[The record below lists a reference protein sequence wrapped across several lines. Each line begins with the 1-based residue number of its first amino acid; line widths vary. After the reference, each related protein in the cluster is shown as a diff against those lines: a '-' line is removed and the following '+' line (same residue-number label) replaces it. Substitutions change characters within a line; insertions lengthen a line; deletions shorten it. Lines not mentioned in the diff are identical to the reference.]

1 MKFWNRQATQSQPS
15 GIATFGRPPTW
26 LRTLASPEV
35 LPRVCILLGLLV
47 AALLIVQLP
56 RTPLPVRKGERTTHP
71 ILARV
76 DFSYVDHE
84 VTATVRNLAALV
96 RVPSIYDP
104 DPRQVVA
111 LKDGLL
117 AMTAAAAKAASLEQL
132 PEAARK
138 EWGVT
143 PEMFAALKQALGEK
157 SENLAAVQETITKAM
172 ATLAEPT
179 NLPIVSEEGFQRS
192 VRLSTIKELR
202 DQLPAGLSPEVAPTL
217 EEPQPIALVVTP
229 QGDLTVPIQDVLTA
243 AQIEPIGARLE
254 RLLGPLLKPAFG
266 EAGVSALAA
275 AMAPRIGPTLIY
287 DAIQTDNRRVA
298 AKEQVKPVSVQRKA
312 DTTLVE
318 AGKEITDADLKLLE
332 QEQAARLANLGWARR
347 LLAWV
352 GAIVVL
358 GLLVTL
364 LATSAI
370 RLQPNV
376 AKSFPR
382 SLILAAL
389 CVLVL
394 GAAKAVAQGRGP
406 PEFYTFL
413 LATAGMTVAV
423 AYTRTFALALVWT
436 LIFLVAIATQAN
448 LDWAITAA
456 AGTSVAI
463 MSLDAINN
471 RAKLIEV
478 GALAGAAFFTA
489 RAGLALW
496 RMDYTNGDVFTMIL
510 WPAILYFGV
519 GLGAGVIMLAILSYI
534 ERAFGIVTNISLLEL
549 CDVNQPALR
558 RLALEAP
565 GTYTHSLLIGTLAE
579 AAADRIGARGLLARV
594 GAYFHD
600 IGKALRPQSFGEN
613 RPAGEAPRDAP
624 PITNHEIIIRHVKD
638 GLDMADRL
646 GLPPIIRQFIAEHHG
661 TCLMEYFYREA
672 VRQAAQAKRDPPPES
687 NYSYSGPKP
696 RSRET
701 ASVMLA
707 DAAEGLTRSLT
718 DRSPPKVGAA
728 VHDIVMKRLL
738 DGQLDAS
745 GLTLTDLH
753 AVEETLTKTL
763 LSVYHAR
770 IVYPTDR
777 RPAETSDG
785 GARGDSSTPSG
796 KSRPEPGTG
805 EPG

>member
-1 MKFWNRQATQSQPS
+1 MKFWNRKESPAQPS
-15 GIATFGRPPTW
+15 GLPIFDTPPTW
-26 LRTLASPEV
+26 LRTLTSPEV
-35 LPRVCILLGLLV
+35 RPRVVILLGLLA

-76 DFSYVDHE
+76 EFNYVDQD
-84 VTATVRNLAALV
+84 VTTAVRNLAALV
-96 RVPSIYDP
+96 RVPSIYDSE
-104 DPRQVVA
+104 PRQVAAMKDSLAA
-111 LKDGLL
+111 L
-117 AMTAAAAKAASLEQL
+117 AAAAAKAAALEQL
-132 PEAARK
+132 PEAVQK
-138 EWGVT
+138 EWKIA
-143 PEMFAALKQALGEK
+143 PETFAALKAALGEK
-157 SENLAAVQETITKAM
+157 GENLPAAQETLTKAM
-172 ATLAEPT
+172 TTLTEPT

-192 VRLSTIKELR
+192 VRLPAIKELR
-202 DQLPAGLSPEVAPTL
+202 DRLPAGLSPEVAPIL
-217 EEPQPIALVVTP
+217 EEPQPIVIVVTP

-243 AQIEPIGARLE
+243 VQIEPIGARLE
-254 RLLGPLLKPAFG
+254 RLLGPALHPIFG
-266 EAGVSALAA
+266 EAGVAALAA

-287 DAIQTDNRRVA
+287 DAVQTENRRAA
-298 AKEQVKPVSVQRKA
+298 AKELVKPVPVQRKA
-312 DTTLVE
+312 NTTLVE
-318 AGKEITDADLKLLE
+318 AGKEITDADVKLLE
-332 QEQAARLANLGWARR
+332 QEQAARLADLGWARR
-347 LLAWV
+347 LLAWL

-364 LATSAI
+364 LAASAV

-413 LATAGMTVAV
+413 LTTAGMTVAV
-423 AYTRTFALALVWT
+423 AYTRTFALAMVWT
-436 LIFLVAIATQAN
+436 LIFLVAVATQAD

-456 AGTSVAI
+456 AGSSVAI
-463 MSLDAINN
+463 LSLDAINN
-471 RAKLIEV
+471 RSKLIEV
-478 GALAGAAFFTA
+478 GALAGAAFFAA

-496 RMDYTNGDVFTMIL
+496 RTDYTDGDMFPMIL
-510 WPAILYFGV
+510 WPATLYFGV
-519 GLGAGVIMLAILSYI
+519 GLGAGVVMLAILPFI

-600 IGKALRPQSFGEN
+600 IGKALKPMSFGEN
-613 RPAGEAPRDAP
+613 RPAGEVARDAP

-687 NYSYSGPKP
+687 NYRYPGPKP

-701 ASVMLA
+701 AIVMLA

-753 AVEETLTKTL
+753 TVEETLTKTL

-770 IVYPTDR
+770 TVYPSDR
-777 RPAETSDG
+777 RSAESSDG
-785 GARGDSSTPSG
+785 GARGDISTLSAKG
-796 KSRPEPGTG
+796 RPETG
-805 EPG
+805 SIEP

>member
-1 MKFWNRQATQSQPS
+1 
-15 GIATFGRPPTW
+15 
-26 LRTLASPEV
+26 
-35 LPRVCILLGLLV
+35 
-47 AALLIVQLP
+47 
-56 RTPLPVRKGERTTHP
+56 
-71 ILARV
+71 
-76 DFSYVDHE
+76 
-84 VTATVRNLAALV
+84 
-96 RVPSIYDP
+96 
-104 DPRQVVA
+104 VA
-111 LKDGLL
+111 LKDSLVSL
-117 AMTAAAAKAASLEQL
+117 TTAAAKAAALEQV
-132 PEAARK
+132 PEAAGK
-138 EWGVT
+138 EWGIT
-143 PEMFAALKQALGEK
+143 PEMFAALKAALGEK
-157 SENLAAVQETITKAM
+157 GENLPAVHETLTKAM
-172 ATLAEPT
+172 NTLAEPT
-179 NLPIVSEEGFQRS
+179 NLPIVSEEGYQRS
-192 VRLSTIKELR
+192 VRLRAVKELR
-202 DQLPAGLSPEVAPTL
+202 DQLPAGLSPEVAPVL
-217 EEPQPIALVVTP
+217 EEPQAVIIVLTP

-243 AQIEPIGARLE
+243 VQIEPIRARLA
-254 RLLGPLLKPAFG
+254 RLLEPSLKPAFG
-266 EAGVSALAA
+266 EPGVAALVA

-287 DAIQTDNRRVA
+287 DSIQTDNRREA

-312 DTTLVE
+312 NTTLVD
-318 AGKEITDADLKLLE
+318 AGKKITDADLKLLE
-332 QEQAARLANLGWARR
+332 QEQAARLADLGWARR

-370 RLQPNV
+370 QLQPNV

-423 AYTRTFALALVWT
+423 AYTRTFALALIWT
-436 LIFLVAIATQAN
+436 LIFMVAIATQAD

-463 MSLDAINN
+463 LSLDAINN
-471 RAKLIEV
+471 RTKLLEV
-478 GALAGAAFFTA
+478 GALAGAAFFAA

-496 RMDYTNGDVFTMIL
+496 RTDYTDGDMFATIL
-510 WPAILYFGV
+510 GPAMAYFAV
-519 GLGAGVIMLAILSYI
+519 GLLAGVVMLAILPFI

-579 AAADRIGARGLLARV
+579 AAAERIGARGLLARV

-600 IGKALRPQSFGEN
+600 IGKALKPRSFGEN
-613 RPAGEAPRDAP
+613 RPPGEAARDAP
-624 PITNHEIIIRHVKD
+624 PITNHEIIINHVKD

-646 GLPPIIRQFIAEHHG
+646 GLPPVIKQFIAEHHG
-661 TCLMEYFYREA
+661 TCLTEYFYREA

-687 NYSYSGPKP
+687 NYRYPGPKP

-701 ASVMLA
+701 AIVMLA
-707 DAAEGLTRSLT
+707 DAAEGLTRSLA

-728 VHDIVMKRLL
+728 VHDIIMKRLL

-770 IVYPTDR
+770 TVYPADR
-777 RPAETSDG
+777 RPAEAGDS
-785 GARGDSSTPSG
+785 GARGDSGTPSAKG
-796 KSRPEPGTG
+796 RPEPGTV

>member
-1 MKFWNRQATQSQPS
+1 MKFWKRHDAETAPPGLSP
-15 GIATFGRPPTW
+15 FERPRTW
-26 LRTLASPEV
+26 IETLTSREV
-35 LPRVCILLGLLV
+35 LPRVGILVGLVV

-56 RTPLPVRKGERTTHP
+56 RSPQPVRKGERTTHS

-76 DFSYVDHE
+76 DFNYVDHE

-111 LKDGLL
+111 LKDGLGAL
-117 AMTAAAAKAASLEQL
+117 VAAAAKAAAFEQL
-132 PEAARK
+132 PEAMRN
-138 EWGVT
+138 EWKIP
-143 PEMFAALKQALGEK
+143 PEAFAELKAPLGEK
-157 SENLAAVQETITKAM
+157 GENLAAVQETVAKAM
-172 ATLAEPT
+172 AALAEPA
-179 NLPIVSEEGFQRS
+179 NLPIVSVDGYQRS
-192 VRLSTIKELR
+192 VRLGAIKELR
-202 DQLPAGLSPEVAPTL
+202 DQLPAGLSPEVAPIM
-217 EEPQPIALVVTP
+217 EEPQPVVIVITP
-229 QGDLTVPIQDVLTA
+229 QGDLQVPIQDVLVA
-243 AQIEPIGARLE
+243 EQVEPIRARLE
-254 RLLGPLLKPAFG
+254 RVLEPSMRPIFG
-266 EAGVSALAA
+266 EAGVAALAA
-275 AMAPRIGPTLIY
+275 GMAPHIGPTLIY
-287 DAIQTDNRRVA
+287 DPVQTDNRRVA
-298 AKEQVKPVSVQRKA
+298 AKDEVKPVSVLRKA
-312 DTTLVE
+312 NTTLVE

-332 QEQAARLANLGWARR
+332 QEQEARLADLGWVRR
-347 LLAWV
+347 VLAWV
-352 GAIVVL
+352 GAIIVL
-358 GLLVTL
+358 LLLVTL
-364 LATSAI
+364 LAASAV
-370 RLQPNV
+370 RLQPSV
-376 AKSFPR
+376 AQSPAQG
-382 SLILAAL
+382 LILAGL

-413 LATAGMTVAV
+413 LAVAGMTVAI

-436 LIFLVAIATQAN
+436 LILMVAIATRAD

-463 MSLDAINN
+463 LALGAINN
-471 RAKLIEV
+471 RTKLVEV
-478 GALAGAAFFTA
+478 GALAGAAFFAA
-489 RAGLALW
+489 RAGMALW
-496 RMDYTNGDVFTMIL
+496 RTDYTNGDIFAMIL
-510 WPAILYFGV
+510 WPATLYFGV
-519 GLGAGVIMLAILSYI
+519 GLGAGVVMLAILSYV
-534 ERAFGIVTNISLLEL
+534 ERAFGVITNISLLEY
-549 CDVNQPALR
+549 CNVNQPALR
-558 RLALEAP
+558 RMALEAP

-579 AAADRIGARGLLARV
+579 AAAERIGARGLLARV

-613 RPAGEAPRDAP
+613 RPAGEIARDAP

-646 GLPPIIRQFIAEHHG
+646 GLPPLIRQFIAEHHG

-687 NYSYSGPKP
+687 NYRYGGPKP

-701 ASVMLA
+701 AIVMLA

-718 DRSPPKVGAA
+718 DRSPPKVGTA

-770 IVYPTDR
+770 TVYPTDR
-777 RPAETSDG
+777 RPAEPGDG
-785 GARGDSSTPSG
+785 AARDESGPLPSKG
-796 KSRPEPGTG
+796 RREPGAG
-805 EPG
+805 EPW